1 MQVLSK
7 REEKEWFSPGMSSP
21 GGERSRQL
29 DMVHKSVSTQNRLQW
44 FRGMKKKKERLCQNE
59 KKKKNAVINQK
70 GRKNSSRQWVFCFLV
85 FSLKIWTLQLN
96 SHKDIRQT
104 SLYG

>member
-44 FRGMKKKKERLCQNE
+44 FRGMKKKRKGCAKTKRR
-59 KKKKNAVINQK
+59 KKM
-70 GRKNSSRQWVFCFLV
+70 L
-85 FSLKIWTLQLN
+85 
-96 SHKDIRQT
+96 
-104 SLYG
+104 